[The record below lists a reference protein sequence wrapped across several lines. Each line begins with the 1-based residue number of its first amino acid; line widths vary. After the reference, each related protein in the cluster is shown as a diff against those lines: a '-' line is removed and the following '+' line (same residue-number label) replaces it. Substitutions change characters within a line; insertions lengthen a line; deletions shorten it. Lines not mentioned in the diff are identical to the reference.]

1 MAFDSFFVRTETAP
15 VVGVTLK
22 ETLTAKLSWK
32 GEYDRLPLLKELPLK
47 NAPIGPTEMRVFNA
61 ILNGE
66 EGSTLTKKIITE
78 FEKRYDT
85 EYALLSMIKAVSAR
99 RSILS
104 GLLARVSGKVHDEWV
119 AGTLNPLYT
128 AIQGATSA
136 VGNLY
141 VMDEELQYWIQQIVA
156 SNNNARTIWKNSLY
170 EIFNTIS
177 ELEESDYIPS
187 SWAYLQSTLPDAQ
200 AVYNDPNALAW
211 QVNEQYVIVETA
223 YSILE
228 EDI

>member
-1 MAFDSFFVRTETAP
+1 
-15 VVGVTLK
+15 
-22 ETLTAKLSWK
+22 
-32 GEYDRLPLLKELPLK
+32 
-47 NAPIGPTEMRVFNA
+47 
-61 ILNGE
+61 
-66 EGSTLTKKIITE
+66 
-78 FEKRYDT
+78 
-85 EYALLSMIKAVSAR
+85 
-99 RSILS
+99 
-104 GLLARVSGKVHDEWV
+104 
-119 AGTLNPLYT
+119 
-128 AIQGATSA
+128 
-136 VGNLY
+136 
-141 VMDEELQYWIQQIVA
+141 MDEELQYWIQQIVA

-177 ELEESDYIPS
+177 ELEESDYTSS